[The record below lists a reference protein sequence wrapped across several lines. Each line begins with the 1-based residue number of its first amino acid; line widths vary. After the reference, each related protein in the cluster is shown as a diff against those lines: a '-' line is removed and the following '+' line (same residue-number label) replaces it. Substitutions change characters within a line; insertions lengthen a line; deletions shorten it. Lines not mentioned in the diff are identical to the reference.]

1 MLQFPWTIKTVV
13 KTGQNYMMVSLIW
26 WRLWG
31 QVKRGVCRVTKLH
44 QNKSMCDQNEFSG
57 SRGIQGMV
65 WYWLRWDNLPEF
77 GLVYAGTA
85 GLERNNA
92 IVPDHPKV
100 FVVTL
105 SLSLVASWWFKILLW
120 INKTSYHELVKH
132 RGGQWPPVSDTKGT
146 LFPLLLVYWW
156 ETMLTEHWQC
166 PNRIR
171 CCQLRLPAEVL
182 AILCSLKLIHFCC
195 RIQFIPSWSQ
205 DSSIFM
211 LQCVR
216 PQDPWWSHRSPR
228 QQVMTWKAWMLWVT
242 KASQK
247 LSGED
252 SRTVRQTV
260 GCFHGI
266 RASVR

>member
-13 KTGQNYMMVSLIW
+13 KTGQDYMVVSLIW

-31 QVKRGVCRVTKLH
+31 QVKRGICRVTKLH
-44 QNKSMCDQNEFSG
+44 KNKNMCDQNEFSG
-57 SRGIQGMV
+57 SGWIQGMV
-65 WYWLRWDNLPEF
+65 WYWLRWDNWPEF

-105 SLSLVASWWFKILLW
+105 SPSLVTFWWFKILPW
-120 INKTSYHELVKH
+120 ITKTSYRELVKH
-132 RGGQWPPVSDTKGT
+132 RGGHWLPHASHQGNALSTVTCVLMRNNAYWTLTVSKQNQ
-146 LFPLLLVYWW
+146 
-156 ETMLTEHWQC
+156 M
-166 PNRIR
+166 
-171 CCQLRLPAEVL
+171 LPAPITCRVL
-182 AILCSLKLIHFCC
+182 AILCSLKLIQFHC

-211 LQCVR
+211 LQCFR

-228 QQVMTWKAWMLWVT
+228 QQMMTCKAWILWAT

-252 SRTVRQTV
+252 SHTVRQTV
-260 GCFHGI
+260 GRFHGL
-266 RASVR
+266 RASTR